1 MAVKKVMNQVSVE
14 KRESS
19 EEEERKRERE
29 RARESINVSPNT
41 YKHSMVKLE

>member
-1 MAVKKVMNQVSVE
+1 MAVKKVMNQVLVE
-14 KRESS
+14 KREPS
-19 EEEERKRERE
+19 EEEERKRE